1 MNFLLQASSTG
12 PVASTDLTSGG
23 WAFMLLSVG
32 FVVCLVGWCFY
43 KVLTVPHPE
52 DEAIPPAGLGA

>member
-1 MNFLLQASSTG
+1 MNFLLQASTTTPATTAITG
-12 PVASTDLTSGG
+12 GG
-23 WAFMLLSVG
+23 WAFMLLSIG
-32 FVVCLVGWCFY
+32 FVVVLTAWCFY

>member
-1 MNFLLQASSTG
+1 MNTLLQASVTTA
-12 PVASTDLTSGG
+12 PAATALNAGG

-32 FVVCLVGWCFY
+32 FVVALVAWCFY